1 MVLIETVMV
10 TMEKWRDFNSSVYMI
25 KECCLLTRLAMTI
38 VSNLSGLSSVPST
51 NCKPG
56 VGLDVVESEQ

>member
-1 MVLIETVMV
+1 
-10 TMEKWRDFNSSVYMI
+10 
-25 KECCLLTRLAMTI
+25 MTI

-56 VGLDVVESEQ
+56 VGLVVVESEQ